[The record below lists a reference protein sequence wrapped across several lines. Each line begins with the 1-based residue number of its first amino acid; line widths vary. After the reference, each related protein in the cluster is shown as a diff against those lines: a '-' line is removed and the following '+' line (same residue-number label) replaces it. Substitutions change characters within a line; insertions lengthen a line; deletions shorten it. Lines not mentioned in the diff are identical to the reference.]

1 MSCGI
6 RRTFAAIGVGA
17 AVLVMAAVPFAA
29 RAGERESTPTSCAM
43 PDGSGLGMC
52 LEKDEKPGSPL
63 RLALRGGKRLGAYW
77 RIEHYQRIV
86 LGEMRG
92 RVASVGVAHGVP
104 DWAQRSYRVGCVKLN
119 VNRLSPAM
127 LFELEDAD
135 TLTLFAGAKTPFL
148 MDTKWTPP
156 PEYAKMVG
164 PPRAPRN
171 YALSD
176 GNTVRLGTLT
186 SQGQPV
192 SLGPA
197 EKGWLLLWYGADAW
211 FLTGA
216 TVSQPLTGDRVN
228 IAAGDAP
235 MLMVFSRTP
244 TVRLTGDEGMGPE
257 GSLVLTFPK
266 PGAKMVLLPLLGHR
280 LPPAAE
286 TKAWSSGG
294 SLRKEIIARCDWWAE
309 RLAEFPHSVRET
321 ARYDAASDAAVFHEQ
336 FTFVTVRA
344 GGRRFAPLPPV
355 LELARQRKF
364 PIVVTGTVEQSG
376 LETYCG
382 PYAGVS
388 NAERYEVRIAG
399 LTKYAREA
407 MGQPAVSPPYSNPGA
422 GAVEARLKVEID
434 RVLAAGHL
442 TPFDLPFKTSWYWGN
457 REASQVRLLYSAPG
471 QSLSTLARTLPYLDG
486 PRRQKVLEYMRAERA
501 AFPPE
506 TVDHLPY
513 DKGARRE
520 VAPLPQ
526 YKRLAHFA
534 AWNFHQRTKTVP
546 AESLYDLA
554 CYYQAVGP
562 DRIKSDGVEL
572 REVIQRT
579 LEPWF
584 QRIEWATLGWYS
596 WPEDLRD
603 KEYCSYGWNLIHEV
617 NRYAA
622 ACIGLARLARWTND
636 GELESL
642 ALVQLSR
649 SLTHRYA
656 LQQYPRWLYSCG
668 GFLLQPE
675 GFDPA
680 DDPQCVHLTEKEAI
694 LDGGGGWDLDWQTFG
709 RFREVYGPLACMVPE
724 VARFS
729 ADYLKPE
736 AEGFA
741 KAVTRYHPD
750 AFLALGTPR
759 NLEEWWHNYPQDAQ
773 QIFLCHAWVLGK
785 NGDWLRRR
793 LDVPLVPVGDWY
805 YIDKLVAC
813 LHAYSPCGW
822 SPAGAPSQ
830 QTVR

>member
-1 MSCGI
+1 
-6 RRTFAAIGVGA
+6 
-17 AVLVMAAVPFAA
+17 
-29 RAGERESTPTSCAM
+29 
-43 PDGSGLGMC
+43 
-52 LEKDEKPGSPL
+52 
-63 RLALRGGKRLGAYW
+63 
-77 RIEHYQRIV
+77 
-86 LGEMRG
+86 
-92 RVASVGVAHGVP
+92 
-104 DWAQRSYRVGCVKLN
+104 
-119 VNRLSPAM
+119 
-127 LFELEDAD
+127 
-135 TLTLFAGAKTPFL
+135 
-148 MDTKWTPP
+148 
-156 PEYAKMVG
+156 
-164 PPRAPRN
+164 
-171 YALSD
+171 
-176 GNTVRLGTLT
+176 
-186 SQGQPV
+186 
-192 SLGPA
+192 LGPA